1 MAESI
6 QQTTEKG
13 QNQVADA
20 IHNNISHHHYNVS
33 PGYVQKQMPS
43 ALAKIIH
50 ALIPLIS
57 DNSWSDSSG
66 KKGYEVED
74 KIQLNSVVKY
84 AELIREYS
92 GYSVVI
98 EKVYDEQPDRK
109 RAFLQGIRNHYL
121 LYKGELLK
129 QNPDIPR
136 QEVIQSH
143 ADSIIDYLIHK
154 LIEEYTSS
162 SNKNAE
168 IDKEDLQHCVTM
180 IVLCAFID
188 CKILE
193 NPSFYST

>member
-33 PGYVQKQMPS
+33 PEYVQKLMPS
-43 ALAKIIH
+43 DLAVIIP

-57 DNSWSDSSG
+57 DDSWSDSSG
-66 KKGYEVED
+66 KKEYEVEE
-74 KIQLNSVVKY
+74 KITLNSVVKY

-121 LYKGELLK
+121 LYKGELFK
-129 QNPDIPR
+129 QNPQTPKKD
-136 QEVIQSH
+136 VIQNH
-143 ADSIIDYLIHK
+143 ADSIIDFLNQK
-154 LIEEYTSS
+154 LTDEYTSS
-162 SNKNAE
+162 SNASPE
-168 IDKEDLQHCVTM
+168 ITTERLQHCITM
-180 IVLCAFID
+180 IVVAAFID

-193 NPSFYST
+193 NPSFYSI